1 MQAIGIAKTW
11 KVRFFKLCKLY
22 NENDCIL
29 CNIFVDKYLFMVY
42 SSLIKKRKEVTHMKQ
57 LLQGGVEMIE
67 ISSMEYA
74 FSKLNFEKAEKQK
87 EKKEK
92 ETIWKIWYRDE
103 NGKIRKCIRS
113 DYDLKRSRDIHSRII
128 TMIKWE

>member
-1 MQAIGIAKTW
+1 MEDKIRISGI
-11 KVRFFKLCKLY
+11 
-22 NENDCIL
+22 
-29 CNIFVDKYLFMVY
+29 IFEHGKDDYGL
-42 SSLIKKRKEVTHMKQ
+42 
-57 LLQGGVEMIE
+57 
-67 ISSMEYA
+67 MEYA

-128 TMIKWE
+128 TMIKWK

>member
-1 MQAIGIAKTW
+1 
-11 KVRFFKLCKLY
+11 
-22 NENDCIL
+22 
-29 CNIFVDKYLFMVY
+29 
-42 SSLIKKRKEVTHMKQ
+42 
-57 LLQGGVEMIE
+57 MIE

-113 DYDLKRSRDIHSRII
+113 DYDLKRSR
-128 TMIKWE
+128 

>member
-1 MQAIGIAKTW
+1 
-11 KVRFFKLCKLY
+11 
-22 NENDCIL
+22 
-29 CNIFVDKYLFMVY
+29 
-42 SSLIKKRKEVTHMKQ
+42 
-57 LLQGGVEMIE
+57 MIE

-113 DYDLKRSRDIHSRII
+113 DYDLKRSRDIHGRII
-128 TMIKWE
+128 TMIKWEQK

>member
-1 MQAIGIAKTW
+1 MTAI
-11 KVRFFKLCKLY
+11 
-22 NENDCIL
+22 CI
-29 CNIFVDKYLFMVY
+29 F
-42 SSLIKKRKEVTHMKQ
+42 KKREYKLETII
-57 LLQGGVEMIE
+57 LYGGFEMIE

-128 TMIKWE
+128 TMIKWK